1 MVWLPLGESRR
12 NGSAQIEGAG
22 AHKCECRHPRPL
34 PVFVVLCS
42 TLQLQQSIPYRVFIR
57 DQLSSRKTKSLPAW
71 ADRARRLRL
80 ETLGGI
86 TQEEFARRLG
96 VSTSEV
102 RRWEQGRRSPTPAQA
117 IALGKAEGP
126 PGCWFWWGLAGLS
139 EQDVAAATGAS
150 GLRSVSGKG
159 SGRVSPVTREALL
172 SAVDTILERAPSAV
186 IEEVAR
192 LLTDRAGKYGEP
204 RPGRRG

>member
-1 MVWLPLGESRR
+1 MMES
-12 NGSAQIEGAG
+12 AG
-22 AHKCECRHPRPL
+22 AHKCARRHSRPL

-42 TLQLQQSIPYRVFIR
+42 TLQLRQSNPYRVFTKEY
-57 DQLSSRKTKSLPAW
+57 LSSKKTKSLPAW
-71 ADRARRLRL
+71 AERARRLRL
-80 ETLGGI
+80 EALGGI

-96 VSTSEV
+96 LSTSEV

-117 IALGKAEGP
+117 IALGKMEGV

-139 EQDVAAATGAS
+139 EEEVVAATGAS
-150 GLRSVSGKG
+150 RARPVSGKG
-159 SGRVSPVTREALL
+159 SGRISAVTREALL

-192 LLTDRAGKYGEP
+192 LLTDRAGKYGDP